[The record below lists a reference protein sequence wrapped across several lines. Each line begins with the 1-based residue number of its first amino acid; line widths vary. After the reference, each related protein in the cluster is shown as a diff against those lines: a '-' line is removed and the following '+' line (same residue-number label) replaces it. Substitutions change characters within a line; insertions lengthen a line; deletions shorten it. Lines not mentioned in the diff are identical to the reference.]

1 MAFVHLHNHSHYS
14 LLDGLPK
21 IKPMVKHAKGMGF
34 EALALTDHG
43 NLYGAIEF
51 FNACKDNG
59 IKPIIGQEAYIA
71 PNKLTQKRPKID
83 DKYNHLILWAK
94 NLEGYRNLLKLTTI
108 AHKEGFYYKPRMDM
122 EVLEQYSKGL
132 MCSSGCVRG
141 QVAQAI
147 IGGHEDKAI
156 EIIKNHQRIFGEDNF
171 FLEVQHHPNLDK
183 QQLANQTIFKLS
195 QQLGVPV
202 IATCD
207 CHYLHSSDAEA
218 QDLLVCISSGKVVS
232 DTNRLDMRDNDLS
245 MKSEEEMRKN
255 FADHP
260 EVIDQTVK
268 IAEQIDL
275 DIPIGKYYFPKY
287 DIPQGFTSDE
297 YLRDRAYRGLARR
310 YQIIPE
316 EQIESA
322 KLETIAQAFDAKDPT
337 IIQRLEYEL
346 DIIKQKGYP
355 EYFLIV
361 SDYVSWSKKKGI
373 MTTTR
378 GSAAGSLVSYA
389 TEILEIN
396 PLDYNLPFERF
407 LNPLR
412 PSAPDID
419 FDIQDDR
426 RHEVIA
432 YVIEKY
438 GADRVAQ
445 IVTFGTMAARGAV
458 RDVGRALGMPYGEV
472 DRISK
477 LVPMG
482 AQGFPMTIARALE
495 EAPELKKIYDSEPH
509 IKRLLDLAQK
519 VEGCARHHSIHA
531 AGVVIAPGDLTDF
544 TAVQLDE
551 ETGGNV
557 TQFEMKSAELAG
569 LVKMDFLGI
578 RNLSILGNAV
588 EIVKKTRGVTV
599 DVLQIPLDDKK
610 TYEMLSRGETF
621 GCFQLGG
628 RGMTRYL
635 MELKPTTIHDIMA
648 MVALFRP
655 GPMECIP
662 EYIARKYDPKKIS
675 YPDPRLEK
683 VLEKSFG
690 LLVYQDD
697 VLLTAIT
704 ISGYDWLEADK
715 LRKAMGKKIPE
726 EMAAQKEK
734 FIKGAQEHG
743 GLTLKQAQDLFKLIE
758 PFAAYGFNKAHAA
771 SYGLIAYQTAYMKA
785 NYPVEYMAALM
796 TAEHFDLEKI
806 AEAIKDCRT
815 LGIAVLAPD
824 VNESLA
830 NFTVLDNKTI
840 RFGLLAVKNVGEGPI
855 EAIIE
860 ERKNNGPFQSMGDF
874 VTRLPEQFVNKKV
887 LENLAK
893 AGALDKL
900 AERNQV
906 LMNIE
911 TILSFAKLH
920 HQMKNSGQS
929 SLFGG
934 GASAPSNLQLQTVTA
949 ASDNERMTWEK
960 ELLGVYLSSHPFE
973 KYSKLLTK
981 FVTKLGDL
989 DQCQDNQLVCIAG
1002 IIANSKTITTKKGDL
1017 MAFAQVE
1024 DDSAACELVIFPR
1037 VYAATP
1043 HLWLADQVV
1052 LTQGKVTTKDGQA
1065 KLIAEKVWPLSED
1078 TIKEVTAV
1086 LQKGKLPPV
1095 MVHTEGPLKDPAGV
1109 YLHLTAAPDP
1119 FRTDQLKNLFAR
1131 YQGNVPLYLKI
1142 GTSQYRTI
1150 KTNFRIAIHD
1160 ESKYQIQ
1167 KISGPNSL
1175 RVVS

>member
-21 IKPMVKHAKGMGF
+21 IKPMVKHAKGLGF
-34 EALALTDHG
+34 KALALTDHG

-71 PNKLTQKRPKID
+71 PNKLTQKRPKMD
-83 DKYNHLILWAK
+83 DKYNHLILWAQ
-94 NLEGYRNLLKLTTI
+94 NLEGYRNLLKLTSI
-108 AHKEGFYYKPRMDM
+108 AYKQGFYYKPRMDM

-141 QVAQAI
+141 QVSQAL
-147 IGGHEDKAI
+147 IGGHEDKAR
-156 EIIKNHQRIFGEDNF
+156 EIVKNHQRIFGEDNF

-183 QQLANQTIFKLS
+183 QQLANQGIFKLS
-195 QQLGVPV
+195 KELGVPV

-207 CHYLHSSDAEA
+207 CHYLHTSDSEA
-218 QDLLVCISSGKVVS
+218 QDLLVCISTGKNVT
-232 DTNRLDMRDNDLS
+232 DTNRLDMRGVDLS
-245 MKSEEEMRKN
+245 MKTEAEMRAN

-260 EVIDQTVK
+260 EIIDQTGL
-268 IAEQIDL
+268 IADRVDL
-275 DIPIGKYYFPKY
+275 EIPLGKYYFPKY
-287 DIPQGFTSDE
+287 ELPAGFTADD
-297 YLRDRAYRGLARR
+297 YLRDKSYRGLALR
-310 YQIIPE
+310 YKLFPE
-316 EQIESA
+316 E
-322 KLETIAQAFDAKDPT
+322 KIAALTLQEIAAGFDKIDPE
-337 IIQRLEYEL
+337 IIKRVEYEL
-346 DIIKQKGYP
+346 DIIKQKEYS

-361 SDYVSWSKKKGI
+361 SDYVSWSKHKGI

-378 GSAAGSLVSYA
+378 GSAAGSIVSYA

-426 RHEVIA
+426 RHEVLA
-432 YVIEKY
+432 YVTEKY
-438 GADRVAQ
+438 GADKVAQ

-482 AQGFPMTIARALE
+482 QQGFAMTITRALE
-495 EAPELKKIYDSEPH
+495 ESVELKKIYDVEPQV
-509 IKRLLDLAQK
+509 KRLLDLAKQ

-531 AGVVIAPGDLTDF
+531 AGVVIAPTDLTDF

-557 TQFEMKSAELAG
+557 TQFEMKSVELAG

-578 RNLSILGNAV
+578 RNLSILGGAV

-599 DVLQIPLDDKK
+599 DILQIPLNDKK
-610 TYEMLSRGETF
+610 TFTMLARGDTF

-655 GPMECIP
+655 GPMESIP
-662 EYIARKYDPKKIS
+662 EYIARKNDPTRVA
-675 YPDPRLEK
+675 YPDPRLAK
-683 VLEKSFG
+683 VLEKSYG

-726 EMAAQKEK
+726 EMEAQKEK
-734 FIKGAQEHG
+734 FISGAQEKG
-743 GLTLKQAQDLFKLIE
+743 GLGKKQAEDLFKLIE

-806 AEAIKDCRT
+806 AEAIKECRN
-815 LGIAVLAPD
+815 LGIQVLAPD

-830 NFTVLDNKTI
+830 NFTVIDNKTI

-855 EAIIE
+855 DAIIE
-860 ERKNNGPFQSMGDF
+860 ERKNNGPFKTLSEF
-874 VTRLPEQFVNKKV
+874 VNRLPENFVNKKV
-887 LENLAK
+887 MENLAK
-893 AGALDKL
+893 AGALDGL
-900 AERNQV
+900 AERNQA
-906 LMNIE
+906 LMNME
-911 TILSFAKLH
+911 MILSFSKLH
-920 HQMKNSGQS
+920 HQMKSSGQS
-929 SLFGG
+929 SLFGSVSSG
-934 GASAPSNLQLQTVTA
+934 PATLQLSPVVPA
-949 ASDNERMTWEK
+949 NDKERMMWEK

-973 KYSKLLTK
+973 KFAKQLNKYVSKIS
-981 FVTKLGDL
+981 DL
-989 DQCQDNQLVCIAG
+989 DQCSDNQLVCVAGMIAT
-1002 IIANSKTITTKKGDL
+1002 SKTITTKKGDL

-1024 DDSAACELVIFPR
+1024 DDTSSCELIVFPR

-1052 LTQGKVTTKDGQA
+1052 MAQAKVTTKDGQA
-1065 KLIAEKVWPLSED
+1065 KLIAEKVWPLTDE
-1078 TIKEVTAV
+1078 TIKDITGVM
-1086 LQKGKLPPV
+1086 KNGKMPAV

-1109 YLHLTAAPDP
+1109 YLHLNEAPDP
-1119 FRTDQLKNLFAR
+1119 FRTDQLKTLFAR
-1131 YQGNVPLYLKI
+1131 YQGTVPLYLKI
-1142 GTSQYRTI
+1142 GSSQYRTI
-1150 KTNFRIAIHD
+1150 KTNFRIAISE

-1167 KISGPNSL
+1167 KISGPHTL
-1175 RVVS
+1175 RIVS